1 MRGGKV
7 YNLGVVEKTVVQ
19 FFEAIKMIEKISGK
33 KSRYKIL
40 NKNRVGDHIWWIS
53 NNSKFKKDF
62 PKWKIKVNL
71 KKSLEKNDS
80 S

>member
-1 MRGGKV
+1 
-7 YNLGVVEKTVVQ
+7 
-19 FFEAIKMIEKISGK
+19 MIEKISGK

-71 KKSLEKNDS
+71 KNLLKKMIAHEIKNLG
-80 S
+80 